1 MDRVCVR
8 LGYKFIIHILV
19 LLLLDLAPP
28 GLKFDARTRN
38 YAQQLIKSGNVR
50 DKGTL
55 VLGFLRNCPTF
66 RN

>member
-19 LLLLDLAPP
+19 LRLDLDPP